1 MTAPHHPGHTPAGIL
16 LHLAGPLQSWGTH
29 SAYNQ
34 RDTARFPTR
43 SGIIGLLAASLGR
56 RRGEPLDDLA
66 RLSLTTRTDRPG
78 VLTRDLH
85 TVGGGLPAKGTVTTA
100 EGKKRPQAQATLL
113 SHRSYLADAAFTA
126 ALTSNDTALLHECTE
141 ALQHPFWPP
150 YLGRRS
156 CPPEG
161 PLLIGLLQNPLH
173 HLVRLPLARAG
184 TPPRTPATEG
194 NPPGRQ
200 IPKNPVP
207 VDFHSDAP
215 LHHLPIPH
223 ADSDP
228 DHLDG
233 STPVGEV
240 TDDPLDLSPRR
251 RTYRARPVYRRTVH
265 LPDTPHGGL
274 GTAYLTALHT
284 YLNST
289 NSELQGGAA

>member
-1 MTAPHHPGHTPAGIL
+1 MTPAHDPEHAPAGIL

-29 SAYNQ
+29 SAFNE

-56 RRGEPLDDLA
+56 RRGEPVDDLA

-78 VLTRDLH
+78 VLLRDLH
-85 TVGGGLPAKGTVTTA
+85 TVGGGLPTKGTVTTA
-100 EGKKRPQAQATLL
+100 EGKKRPPAKGTLF
-113 SHRSYLADAAFTA
+113 SHRTYLADAVFTA
-126 ALTSNDTALLHECTE
+126 ALTGSDTLLAECAE
-141 ALQHPFWPP
+141 ALRHPVWPP

-161 PLLIGLLQNPLH
+161 PLLIGLLQDPLH
-173 HLVRLPLARAG
+173 HLIRLPLACTSRPQRQPNG
-184 TPPRTPATEG
+184 TSPQLPCE
-194 NPPGRQ
+194 Q
-200 IPKNPVP
+200 

-215 LHHLPIPH
+215 LHRLPVPPAGTS
-223 ADSDP
+223 ADQP
-228 DHLDG
+228 LDG

-265 LPDTPHGGL
+265 LPDTPRGGL
-274 GTAYLTALHT
+274 GADYLAALHT

-289 NSELQGGAA
+289 TSELQGGAA